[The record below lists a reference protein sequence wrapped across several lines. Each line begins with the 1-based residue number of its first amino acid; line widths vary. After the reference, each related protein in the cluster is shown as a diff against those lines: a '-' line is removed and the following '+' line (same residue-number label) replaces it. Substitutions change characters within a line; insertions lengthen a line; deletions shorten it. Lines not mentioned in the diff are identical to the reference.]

1 MNTLGTIYKPPLK
14 MPSTMSPGIIS
25 KCDGQGFPIYTQT
38 PKTKHMRG
46 KGIMSTL
53 SKRACGVAGRM
64 TKCAVGRVGSVA
76 RRAVSRS
83 GGRLSA
89 LKTKVGASLKHRVTR
104 AVNRRVGGTG
114 RNLQSEINKK
124 VNNLMAK
131 PPPAVRRE
139 IRNELS
145 REIAKSVPKGRHIRS
160 SMNGGLSHNEV
171 VQHAERAI
179 YSGANL

>member
-25 KCDGQGFPIYTQT
+25 KFDGQGFPIYIQT
-38 PKTKHMRG
+38 PKPKHMRG
-46 KGIMSTL
+46 EGIMSTL
-53 SKRACGVAGRM
+53 SKRACGVGGRM
-64 TKCAVGRVGSVA
+64 TKRAGGRVGSAA
-76 RRAVSRS
+76 RRTVSRS

-89 LKTKVGASLKHRVTR
+89 LKKKVGPSLKHRVTS

-114 RNLQSEINKK
+114 RKLQSEINKK

-139 IRNELS
+139 IWNELS
-145 REIAKSVPKGRHIRS
+145 REIAKSVPKGRCIRS
-160 SMNGGLSHNEV
+160 SINGGLSHNELV
-171 VQHAERAI
+171 RHAECAL
-179 YSGANL
+179 YSGANC